1 LELSDQENDMRS
13 KLLGGAAALAL
24 TACTVLAS
32 VAPASAAPWGWRHG
46 GYGYGRGYGWGGP
59 GAIAAGIVGGAFAAA
74 TSPLWAPGYYGNSP
88 GYAYGNS
95 GYYDYSPGYA
105 YGPNYGYAAAPTVVM
120 NGDSVA
126 YCQQRFR
133 SYNPST
139 GMYLGFDGQFHPCP

>member
-32 VAPASAAPWGWRHG
+32 AAPASAAPWGWRHG
-46 GYGYGRGYGWGGP
+46 GYGYGRGYGWGP

-74 TSPLWAPGYYGNSP
+74 TSPLWAPGY
-88 GYAYGNS
+88 S

-105 YGPNYGYAAAPTVVM
+105 YGPSYGYVAAPAMVA
-120 NGDSVA
+120 GDSVA

-139 GMYLGFDGQFHPCP
+139 GMYLGFDGQYHPCP